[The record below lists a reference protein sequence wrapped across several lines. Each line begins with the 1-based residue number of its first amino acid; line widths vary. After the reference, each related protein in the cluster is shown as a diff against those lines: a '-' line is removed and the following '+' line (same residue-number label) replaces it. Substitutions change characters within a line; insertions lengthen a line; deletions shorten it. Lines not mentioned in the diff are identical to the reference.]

1 MSGAVLSLLAL
12 GCVGTGSD
20 TALEEAWVP
29 EEGWANGEAPDSSSL
44 AGGLSDP
51 RGILATADGFLVAER
66 GAGRVVSVV
75 DGTLT
80 LLAEG
85 LDQPYMLAAAADG
98 VLVTERGGG
107 RVLHLGEEITVLA
120 EGLGTPGR
128 IVSEGGAAW
137 WVDESTG
144 ELWMVELESGDARV
158 LAVLDA
164 PAGLSWTEQGVLVAS
179 AGSCDCVVQVD
190 VETGEQTLLAQVD
203 ENPVDVLATE
213 DGVFLSAESH
223 NWPYGGWLY
232 RIDGASVEPLSFSPP
247 GPAWLAANATHLFW
261 VSDENIVAVPV
272 TGGTYQSLG
281 ILTAPGDLVV
291 TEQALTWTDR
301 HHGSVL
307 TVELP

>member
-1 MSGAVLSLLAL
+1 MSLALVSLLAL

-29 EEGWANGEAPDSSSL
+29 EEGWANGEAPGSTSL
-44 AGGLSDP
+44 TGGLSDP
-51 RGILATADGFLVAER
+51 RGILATEEGFVVAER

-80 LLAEG
+80 VLAEDLG
-85 LDQPYMLAAAADG
+85 QPYMMAAAADG

-107 RVLHLGEEITVLA
+107 RVLHLAEETTVLA
-120 EGLGTPGR
+120 EGLVAPGR
-128 IVSEGGAAW
+128 IISEGDAAW
-137 WVDESTG
+137 WVDEYTG
-144 ELWMVELESGDARV
+144 ELWMLELESGDARV

-164 PAGLSWTEQGVLVAS
+164 PAGLSWSEQGILVAS

-190 VETGEQTLLAQVD
+190 VETGEQTLLAELD

-232 RIDGASVEPLSFSPP
+232 RIDGSSIEALSFSPP

-291 TEQALTWTDR
+291 TEEALTWTDR
-301 HHGSVL
+301 HRGSVL